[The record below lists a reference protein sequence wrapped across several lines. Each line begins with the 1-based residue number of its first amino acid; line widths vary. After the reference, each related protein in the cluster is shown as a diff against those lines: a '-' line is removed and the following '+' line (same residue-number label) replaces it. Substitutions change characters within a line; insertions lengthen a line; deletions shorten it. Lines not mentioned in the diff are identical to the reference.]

1 MLSISKP
8 VSEKEEAAA
17 EEGGRSG
24 EEREEGC
31 PFCPGAIMGMHFL
44 AITAGGFGWVRV
56 GSEQEKEKGK
66 NRGRRSRGRILL
78 IGCACLAH
86 LLCAVCAPARG

>member
-8 VSEKEEAAA
+8 VSEKEEAA
-17 EEGGRSG
+17 EEGEKEEKGEGRL
-24 EEREEGC
+24 
-31 PFCPGAIMGMHFL
+31 PLCPGAIMGMHFL

-56 GSEQEKEKGK
+56 GSEQEEGK
-66 NRGRRSRGRILL
+66 NRGRRWRGRILL